1 MGLRELELELEL
13 ELSSYFLTIT
23 QIFAE
28 EHAVGGVRAV
38 ELAGAMQESPKK
50 RERDCTSC
58 NSPTRSMAFFSTIAV
73 TALVGPAP
81 LPCQHAVRAPAVV
94 MLENPLAKF
103 FGGEEKK
110 PKGGA
115 LSTGI
120 DALLKDAPLPV
131 KAMGA
136 LLKPLAQG
144 LETMIEE
151 GAADQDMLLAEA
163 QSSLRADPRAASL
176 IGEGASIDGVF
187 SSSSSSSS
195 INGVT
200 KKMVMLQ
207 AQASGSFGSGV
218 VAIRGEADGG
228 EVFVT
233 SLQLQAGGQVVDV
246 PTLRGGGGGGGFG
259 GGAPRGGGASV
270 GNDGVIDIDVV

>member
-1 MGLRELELELEL
+1 
-13 ELSSYFLTIT
+13 
-23 QIFAE
+23 
-28 EHAVGGVRAV
+28 
-38 ELAGAMQESPKK
+38 
-50 RERDCTSC
+50 
-58 NSPTRSMAFFSTIAV
+58 
-73 TALVGPAP
+73 
-81 LPCQHAVRAPAVV
+81 

-228 EVFVT
+228 EVRVT